1 MQWQPSATIPQLRH
15 RALVLGQIRG
25 FFRDRSLLEVDTPVM
40 SHCGVSDPHVD
51 SIPVAFT
58 PDGAPT
64 SQTMWLMSSPE
75 YAMKRLLAAGSGSI
89 FQIAKAFRN
98 GEVGRRHNPE
108 FTLLEWYRV
117 GFDLAS
123 LMQEVAELVDRVL
136 EPRLGQQQ
144 WHYWSYRTAFEH
156 ILKLDPH
163 TATDAQLQA
172 CALSHI
178 DSQLHESTPR
188 DTWLDLLMSHCIEPA
203 LPQACFIYD
212 YPASQAALARL
223 GVDAQGT
230 RVARR
235 FEAYINGVELAN
247 GYHELTDAQEQR
259 QRFLADNNIRKSLSK
274 SEMVADQRFIE
285 ALQSG
290 LPDCSGVAL
299 GIERLLMLALGETDI
314 AKVTAFNHPR
324 A

>member
-1 MQWQPSATIPQLRH
+1 
-15 RALVLGQIRG
+15 VLGQIRG

-178 DSQLHESTPR
+178 DIQLHESTPR